1 MYSELRKKK
10 KEMYRKFTKKENL
23 HKRKPC
29 IKKFSLKKKLFCDKN
44 WCINVEKITE
54 T

>member
-23 HKRKPC
+23 Q
-29 IKKFSLKKKLFCDKN
+29 KKKIYIKGNLA
-44 WCINVEKITE
+44 
-54 T
+54 